1 MKKLIFAIDFD
12 GTIVENKYPLVGDL
26 LPHAKETI
34 NWLYDQGH
42 TIIIWTCR
50 YTREDLNSMEQ
61 FLNYNKIKFH
71 KINENADQIQ
81 QGSFCPTP
89 KIFADIYLD
98 DRGLMFIPDWGLIKS
113 ILEKR
118 KEIKKEK
125 ENEHL

>member
-12 GTIVENKYPLVGDL
+12 GTIVEHKYPDIGNI
-26 LPHAKETI
+26 LPKAKETI

-71 KINENADQIQ
+71 KINENADEIQ
-81 QGSFCPTP
+81 KGSFNPTP
-89 KIFADIYLD
+89 KIYANIYLD
-98 DRGLMFIPDWGLIKS
+98 DRGLMFIPDWKLIRA

-118 KEIKKEK
+118 PEI
-125 ENEHL
+125 